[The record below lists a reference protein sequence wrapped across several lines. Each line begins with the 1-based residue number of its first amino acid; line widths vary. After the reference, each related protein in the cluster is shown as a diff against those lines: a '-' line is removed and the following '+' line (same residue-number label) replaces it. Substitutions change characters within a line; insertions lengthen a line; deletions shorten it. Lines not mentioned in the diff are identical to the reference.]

1 MFPGRAG
8 GETTERIADGV
19 FARVRE
25 YSYGVQFTS
34 FYMPGEFVPHV
45 RMMETARQSPSLA
58 NLFGLPYVVIRTPQ
72 PYDTTTLN
80 YNWQLWDTSAFS
92 VYTSATDRIDQ
103 ASARQGVASVLR
115 FLTRMGILHYT
126 SHSGYIAS
134 VVHESDMTDV
144 LADRPGIYCQGFA
157 PGQEVRRGDV
167 LASVVDPQ
175 VGETVSRILSPTD
188 GIVFFAHSSPLVMEG
203 TVVFKIIRRLH
214 E

>member
-1 MFPGRAG
+1 
-8 GETTERIADGV
+8 
-19 FARVRE
+19 
-25 YSYGVQFTS
+25 
-34 FYMPGEFVPHV
+34 
-45 RMMETARQSPSLA
+45 
-58 NLFGLPYVVIRTPQ
+58 
-72 PYDTTTLN
+72 
-80 YNWQLWDTSAFS
+80 
-92 VYTSATDRIDQ
+92 
-103 ASARQGVASVLR
+103 
-115 FLTRMGILHYT
+115 
-126 SHSGYIAS
+126 
-134 VVHESDMTDV
+134 MTDV